1 MRRRSNLIALIA
13 ICTLLAV
20 VMLTGCNTYGID
32 KGDEWKMKYD
42 LSNPQLNTD
51 NTSIGKENAREDG
64 WYMTMNE
71 EFNEGTMPKYWNP
84 AENCRRNEAYWCDEM
99 IEFRDGNA
107 VIKAV
112 VDDNHKNTCKHK
124 GCGTEHNRI
133 TSGIIT
139 CRTEDNKRT
148 DDMLFSQAFG
158 YYEVRCKVPNSD
170 GIWSAFWLQT
180 PTMGNIGNKG
190 EDGAEI
196 DIFESNF
203 FRRPNH
209 VGSCVHYDGYK
220 GEHRSLGA
228 VHEVPTNTYEGYHTY
243 GLKWT
248 PNEYVFY
255 YDGEPTWATDYD
267 GVCKVPA
274 FLMLTSELRDEGIS
288 GPYGDRLG
296 KFSGNA
302 EFLVDY
308 VRVYQNTN
316 YEPYIRT
323 PESFR

>member
-1 MRRRSNLIALIA
+1 MRKTDKLFLLVA
-13 ICTLLAV
+13 IMLCAV
-20 VMLTGCNTYGID
+20 FSLTGCNTYKID
-32 KGDEWKMKYD
+32 KGDEWKEKFD
-42 LSNPQLNTD
+42 LTNPNLKVENTAF
-51 NTSIGKENAREDG
+51 GKENARSDG
-64 WYMTMNE
+64 WYITMNE
-71 EFNEGTMPKYWNP
+71 NFEANTMPENWNA
-84 AENCRRNEAYWCDEM
+84 AENCRRNEAYWCDSM
-99 IEFRDGNA
+99 VEFVDGYA

-112 VDDNHKNTCKHK
+112 SDKNHKDTCNHEN
-124 GCGTEHNRI
+124 CGKEYDRI

-139 CRTEDNKRT
+139 CKTEDSKRT
-148 DDMLFSQAFG
+148 NEMLFSQAFG
-158 YYEVRCKVPNSD
+158 YFEVRCKVPNSD

-203 FRRPNH
+203 YKRPNN
-209 VGSCVHYDGYK
+209 VGSCVHYDGYAK
-220 GEHRSLGA
+220 KHRSLGA
-228 VHEVPTNTYEGYHTY
+228 VHEVESNTYEGFHTY

-248 PNEYVFY
+248 PKEYVFY

-274 FLMLTSELRDEGIS
+274 FLMLTCEIRDEGIS
-288 GPYGDRLG
+288 GPYGDKLG
-296 KFSGNA
+296 KFNGDA

-316 YEPYIRT
+316 YEQYIRT
-323 PESFR
+323 PESFNK